1 MPQLAPGAGTA
12 LDPMVRPCALPL
24 PPAGWGVADALAAF
38 EAARPSLPPGVAAP
52 AGVLGALTTVV
63 LDAGEHV
70 VKVYPPGTDADH
82 LDAIHTVLGGST
94 SATVS
99 CVPAVPTVRGVV
111 TVSRRVPPGDSP
123 VTWAEVG
130 AALLRFHLENGGR
143 SVPAWAPLSRL
154 PAEVSS
160 LPDEQAEVLLTARD
174 VLLAALSGVRSE
186 LGFDTIHGD
195 VSPSNVLRDGRGVTL
210 IDLDWVARAPRE
222 YDLASASRRFR
233 SGEIDR
239 ATYRSF
245 CRAYGHD
252 VLGWEGLPLMD
263 RVADLA
269 GVVFRIWDCR
279 FHGRDL
285 DWLPDELRLWR
296 TPL

>member
-1 MPQLAPGAGTA
+1 MPQPAPGAGTA
-12 LDPMVRPCALPL
+12 FVPAVSQCALPL
-24 PPAGWGVADALAAF
+24 PPSGWGVADALAAF
-38 EAARPSLPPGVAAP
+38 EAARPALPPGMVAP
-52 AGVLGALTTVV
+52 AAVLGQLTTVV
-63 LDAGEHV
+63 LAAGDHV

-82 LDAIHTVLGGST
+82 LDEIHTALGGST

-99 CVPAVPTVRGVV
+99 RVPAVPTVRGVV
-111 TVSRRVPPGDSP
+111 TVSRRVPSGGSP

-154 PAEVSS
+154 AAEVST
-160 LPDEQAEVLLTARD
+160 LPDEQAEVLLSARD

-233 SGEIDR
+233 AGEIDR

-245 CRAYGHD
+245 CQSYGHD
-252 VLGWEGLPLMD
+252 VLQWEGLTLID

-285 DWLPDELRLWR
+285 DWLPAELRVWR